1 MVIGIT
7 NLKGGVGKTIVSQNI
22 AVCLANQNH
31 SVCLVDTDTNQNS
44 VSWAGLRESDQAE
57 ILVVGL
63 TDPKAMSKEVTKL
76 DKKFDFV
83 IIDGTPSL
91 SEMTTRIIL
100 ASDLLIIPII
110 AAANDLRALEGFF
123 ERFEQAKEFR
133 DEIPAYFFLNQFQDF
148 QIQKTVVEALKDYEL
163 PIFKSKF
170 RNRVAFVEA
179 NAIGSGAA
187 EWTDSKAKSE
197 ANGFT
202 HEILKTIESLNLSK
216 S

>member
-22 AVCLANQNH
+22 AVCLAKQGH

-63 TDPKAMSKEVTKL
+63 TDPKAMSKEVIKL
-76 DKKFDFV
+76 GKKHDFV

-100 ASDLLIIPII
+100 TSDLLIIPII

-123 ERFEQAKEFR
+123 ERYEQAKEFR

-148 QIQKTVVEALKDYEL
+148 QIQKTVVEAIKEYEL
-163 PIFKSKF
+163 PILKTKF

-187 EWTDSKAKSE
+187 EWADSKAKSE
-197 ANGFT
+197 ANSLT
-202 HEILKTIESLNLSK
+202 HEILKISQSLNL
-216 S
+216 